1 MRNPDKTNKQLL
13 VSYDGCSESNIELCF
28 KMALTNKTRNQNSNN
43 VLAYHFIQ
51 LFAPTDE
58 VTPEQAHELG
68 MKFMEQTFGG
78 KYSFVCATHV
88 DKGHIHN
95 HFVMCSAER
104 GMTGK
109 KRNDNLSLLH
119 TIQKNNDRLCREYGL
134 SVIEKKRGKG
144 KNYKEW
150 FDDKSNPS
158 GSKKTQLRK
167 LMDRIIMESLSFDD
181 FLQRMKTDNIIIEQ
195 GKSKKYGIV
204 TKYRFPDEE
213 RFHRGYSLGSFYTDD
228 NIKKRIARWLSYLES
243 QEKKAEARKE
253 KKKAAYEAMTPR
265 EKKLD
270 KSRLKISS
278 IQDVPRSISQDNIW
292 LQKWKNVQNARRM
305 QQIQKDLHDRYGIR
319 YTEIYGQIKTLRA
332 NTNYLNTTIEKNQKE
347 IAELRQFI
355 NDCVMYKKLNAFHDA
370 KFALESRNVD
380 LSAVTA
386 SNIKILQKRL
396 EQAEQ
401 EQQNLR
407 EQQLQNE
414 LEAKELQS
422 YQKEIDTYL
431 GKKHEDI

>member
-1 MRNPDKTNKQLL
+1 
-13 VSYDGCSESNIELCF
+13 
-28 KMALTNKTRNQNSNN
+28 
-43 VLAYHFIQ
+43 
-51 LFAPTDE
+51 
-58 VTPEQAHELG
+58 
-68 MKFMEQTFGG
+68 
-78 KYSFVCATHV
+78 
-88 DKGHIHN
+88 
-95 HFVMCSAER
+95 MC
-104 GMTGK
+104 
-109 KRNDNLSLLH
+109 
-119 TIQKNNDRLCREYGL
+119 QEYGL
-134 SVIEKKRGKG
+134 SVIKKERGKG
-144 KNYKEW
+144 KNYREW
-150 FDDKSNPS
+150 LEDKTNPTN
-158 GSKKTQLRK
+158 SKKTQLRK
-167 LMDRIIMESLSFDD
+167 LMDRIIMESLSFED
-181 FLQRMKTDNIIIEQ
+181 FLQHMKAENVIIEQ
-195 GKSKKYGIV
+195 GNSKKYGIV

-228 NIKKRIARWLSYLES
+228 NIKKRIARRLSYLES

-355 NDCVMYKKLNAFHDA
+355 NDCVMYKKLKIYSTNEEKAEDKEAYYQKHTQELNAFHDA

-414 LEAKELQS
+414 RETKELQG
-422 YQKEIDTYL
+422 YQNEIDTYL